1 MDPRWAPI
9 TDRIW
14 RARKLVLQS
23 MTEIEHGLDD
33 DGMAT
38 GDSVDVANVF
48 DMLSD
53 ANSVLYNLSSD
64 LTAAGFGARDVLDYG
79 EQGTGPCAAIDQY
92 GRLHL
97 VPTTRFDIATQTS
110 VPVPIPDGMV
120 RLVPKPETPD
130 KNK

>member
-23 MTEIEHGLDD
+23 MTEVEHGLDD

-38 GDSVDVANVF
+38 GDSIDVANVF
-48 DMLSD
+48 DMLSS
-53 ANSVLYNLSSD
+53 ANSILHGLSCDVTS
-64 LTAAGFGARDVLDYG
+64 AGFGARDVIDYG
-79 EQGTGPCAAIDQY
+79 EQGTGPCVAVDQY

-97 VPTTRFDIATQTS
+97 VPTARFDIATQTS
-110 VPVPIPDGMV
+110 LPVPIPDGMV
-120 RLVPKPETPD
+120 RLVPKPETSD
-130 KNK
+130 KNE